1 MSFKAKLVLNG
12 KEYNVLNAAYDLYQ
26 ETDATGR
33 PSSVT
38 RGGRVMITVEST
50 ADTSLAEW
58 MFNNFERRNG
68 SVKFLKRDNEAT
80 AKELKFTEGYMVK
93 YIEKFDH
100 TGENPM
106 TESIVISAKQI
117 SMGTGEHVNDWPL

>member
-1 MSFKAKLVLNG
+1 MSFKAKLSVNG
-12 KEYNVLNAAYDLYQ
+12 KEYNVLDCSYDLFQ

-38 RGGRVMITVEST
+38 RGGRLKVTVEST
-50 ADTSLAEW
+50 EDTSLVEW
-58 MFNNFERRNG
+58 MFNNFERRDG

-93 YIEKFDH
+93 YIETFDH
-100 TGENPM
+100 SDGNPM
-106 TESIVISAKQI
+106 NESLVISARSI
-117 SMGTGEHVNDWPL
+117 TMGTGEHVNDWPI